1 MTDVTELFVTL
12 ETSMREVIARIDRG
26 RIGLALVTD
35 SERRLIGS
43 ITDGDVRRALL
54 AGLGLDTNVAAL
66 LDSKPDATPRLPI
79 TAPAGTSQA
88 ALLDLMNRH
97 DLRQVPLVDA
107 AGRVVGVEL
116 LTNLVNEYQ
125 LPLRAL
131 VMAGGYGTRLH
142 PLTEERPKSM
152 LPVGDRPL
160 LEVIV
165 DQLQQAGIRR
175 VSLATHYKADVI
187 ERHFGDGSGF
197 GVDIAYITED
207 EPLGTAGALAR
218 MPPSDEPILVM
229 NGDILS
235 RVNLVAMLDFHR
247 SNAADL
253 TVAVRPYDLQ
263 VPYGVVRSDG
273 ITVTAIE
280 EKPIVSYH
288 VNAGIYLLNDA
299 VSRLVPGDRRFD
311 MTDLIERAV
320 ADGRK
325 VISFLLREAWIDIGR
340 RDDYTRAQAD
350 FGGEQRG
357 GH

>member
-1 MTDVTELFVTL
+1 MTDVADLFVTMA
-12 ETSMREVIARIDRG
+12 TTVRDVIACIDRG
-26 RIGLALVTD
+26 RIGIALVVD
-35 SERRLIGS
+35 DRRRLIGS

-54 AGLGLDTNVAAL
+54 AGLGLETPVAEL
-66 LDSKPDATPRLPI
+66 LGSKADAAPRLPI
-79 TAPAGTSQA
+79 TAPQGTSQA

-97 DLRQVPLVDA
+97 DLRQVPLVDGD
-107 AGRVVGVEL
+107 GRVVGIEL

-152 LPVGDRPL
+152 LPVGDKPL
-160 LEVIV
+160 LEMIV
-165 DQLQQAGIRR
+165 GQLQQAGIRR
-175 VSLATHYKADVI
+175 VSLATHYKADMI
-187 ERHFGDGSGF
+187 EQHFGDGRDF
-197 GVDIAYITED
+197 GVDIGYITED

-235 RVNLVAMLDFHR
+235 RVNLAAMLEFHR
-247 SNAADL
+247 SNRADM
-253 TVAVRPYDLQ
+253 TVAVRPYQLQ

-273 ITVTAIE
+273 ISVSGIE
-280 EKPIVSYH
+280 EKPIVTYH
-288 VNAGIYLLNDA
+288 VNAGIYLLNDT
-299 VSRLVPGDRRFD
+299 VSRLVPEGRRFD

-320 ADGRK
+320 ADGRA

-340 RDDYTRAQAD
+340 RDDYTPAQAD
-350 FGGEQRG
+350 FGGDQS